1 MDSVLIT
8 VAVTLFVASFL
19 QSATGFGMAL
29 VLMAILPMVI
39 TVEEA
44 SAFTSLGSM
53 IVTIFVIAANRS
65 GLSLRD
71 AGPLVLG
78 MCLGI
83 PIGFYGLR
91 ILDGEFIIRVL
102 GAVLILITLAEF
114 LQNRIKRLTIPEKS
128 GTAFGLVGG
137 VLAGSFNVGGPPLVV
152 YAYSRGW
159 PKVTSVAVLQTAFL
173 AGGVVRNSLVAGA
186 GDFTPSLL
194 KLIAFSMP
202 TAIFAVWLGKKT
214 LDRMPRDQLKKIVF
228 GMIFLIGL
236 RYLILG

>member
-1 MDSVLIT
+1 MDPVIIIVVT
-8 VAVTLFVASFL
+8 TLFAAAFL

-29 VLMAILPMVI
+29 VLMAILPMVLP
-39 TVEEA
+39 VEEA

-53 IVTIFVIAANRS
+53 IVTVFVILANRS
-65 GLSLRD
+65 GFSLRD

-78 MCLGI
+78 MCIGI
-83 PIGFYGLR
+83 PVGFFGLR
-91 ILDGEFIIRVL
+91 MLDGEFIIRIL
-102 GAVLILITLAEF
+102 GFVLIIITVAEF

-128 GTAFGLVGG
+128 GTAFGFVGG

-159 PKVTSVAVLQTAFL
+159 AKVTSVAVLQTAFL
-173 AGGVVRNSLVAGA
+173 AGGIIRNGLVAGA
-186 GDFTPSLL
+186 GLFTPDLL
-194 KLIAFSMP
+194 RLIAFSLP
-202 TAIFAVWLGKKT
+202 SAIFAVWLGKKT

>member
-1 MDSVLIT
+1 MDPVIII
-8 VAVTLFVASFL
+8 VATTLFAAAFL

-53 IVTIFVIAANRS
+53 IVTVFVILANRS
-65 GLSLRD
+65 GLSFRD

-78 MCLGI
+78 MCIGI
-83 PIGFYGLR
+83 PVGFFGLR
-91 ILDGEFIIRVL
+91 MLDGEFIIRIL
-102 GAVLILITLAEF
+102 GLVLIIITVAEF
-114 LQNRIKRLTIPEKS
+114 LQNRIKRLAIPEKS
-128 GTAFGLVGG
+128 GTAFGFVGG

-159 PKVTSVAVLQTAFL
+159 AKVTSVAVLQTAFL
-173 AGGVVRNSLVAGA
+173 AGGIIRNGFVAGT
-186 GDFTPSLL
+186 GEFTPALL
-194 KLIAFSMP
+194 KMIAISMP
-202 TAIFAVWLGKKT
+202 TAVLAVWLGKKT
-214 LDRMPRDQLKKIVF
+214 LDRMPRDQLKKVVF